1 MVPEPPK
8 PGPEKPKVS
17 ISVTPAEIGL
27 PHVIALL
34 EQYGIKV
41 SPEMAQQSQG
51 QAMVQQVAEQGNPAG
66 PAANTQPHGGA
77 APQAEPLSK
86 HGMRNDGI
94 DARTSPG
101 GGMM

>member
-1 MVPEPPK
+1 
-8 PGPEKPKVS
+8 
-17 ISVTPAEIGL
+17 
-27 PHVIALL
+27 
-34 EQYGIKV
+34 
-41 SPEMAQQSQG
+41 MAQQSQG